1 MESQQELMGIL
12 YVEDADSGDVV
23 KKIDNNGWKKIVET
37 IAACKK
43 WLKQTKYG
51 EILISLLKDHH
62 PAFGYHCSCYKKLN
76 AILKALSSNSSSP
89 EESSVKTN

>member
-1 MESQQELMGIL
+1 MESQQGLMGIL
-12 YVEDADSGDVV
+12 YVEVADSGDVV

-76 AILKALSSNSSSP
+76 AVLLSSNSSSP